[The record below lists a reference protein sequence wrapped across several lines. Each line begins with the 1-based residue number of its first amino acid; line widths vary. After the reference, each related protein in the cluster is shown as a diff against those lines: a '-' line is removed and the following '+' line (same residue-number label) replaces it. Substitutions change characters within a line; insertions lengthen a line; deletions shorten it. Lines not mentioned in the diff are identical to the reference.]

1 MGRATGGDAEPLLAL
16 RERAAAEYRSH
27 REAFTRDGGAVGH
40 QRNLTNLMEACTFL
54 AEFQPALVPGRLQT
68 AAYIRDVIGVDPFHE
83 GDDDPAGTLQRVIAA
98 KIRRQSI
105 LYEPGREFVHV
116 VTEAALRLRIGALT
130 PTTLRGQLFHLAEL
144 ATLPGHT
151 FGVIPFSSPCPAMPS
166 GFSFYDRDLV
176 QLESSAGVLEI
187 TDPEPV
193 VRYARWLER
202 LVAVAMTGEEA
213 AAFCR
218 EVAASLPD

>member
-1 MGRATGGDAEPLLAL
+1 MAAQPPEQAGQQGRP
-16 RERAAAEYRSH
+16 S
-27 REAFTRDGGAVGH
+27 
-40 QRNLTNLMEACTFL
+40 
-54 AEFQPALVPGRLQT
+54 
-68 AAYIRDVIGVDPFHE
+68 
-83 GDDDPAGTLQRVIAA
+83 AA

-130 PTTLRGQLFHLAEL
+130 PTTLRGRLIRLTEL

-176 QLESSAGVLEI
+176 RVESSAGVVEI
-187 TDPEPV
+187 TEPDQV
-193 VRYARWLER
+193 ARYTRWLDR
-202 LVAVAMTGEEA
+202 LVAVALTGEETA
-213 AAFCR
+213 EFCR
-218 EVAASLPD
+218 EAAGSLPD